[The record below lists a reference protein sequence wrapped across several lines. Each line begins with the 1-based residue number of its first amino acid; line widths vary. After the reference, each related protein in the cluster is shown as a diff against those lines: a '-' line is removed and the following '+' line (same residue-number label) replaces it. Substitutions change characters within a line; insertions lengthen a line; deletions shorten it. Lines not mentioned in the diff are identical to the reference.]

1 MRAGGAGPERRG
13 RNQPKGVES
22 SGSIGGRKGGS
33 RSPRTL
39 TWWPNGTLKADGV
52 WRYFYD
58 ERGALTAVY
67 PAANSASSR
76 RYIHDALG
84 GRRRETHATTTE
96 ADTDTEIWTSTDGL
110 RPEITIERLRS
121 RPGAATNPWVDTS
134 WMISVL
140 GPNPDERLLYVDATP
155 AVDLVSYPHTDR
167 RGSTVALT
175 RAGAATQTFR
185 YGPYGESTDST
196 AGYPWRYTG
205 QRLDPVTGLYHYKAR
220 DYSASW
226 GRFLQPDPA
235 GFVDGPNLYAYV
247 GGDPLNLTDP
257 SGLCMSKSGKT
268 LGSDCEI
275 VGRTQGSAPDGVAT
289 YNRWGP
295 FYEHWDNGSGD
306 SLAFDVSSQG
316 GDEFGPYMQRTIMLS
331 AMRAPGYG
339 GAVADAIESSLAQG
353 GASVFVDLVI
363 WSPSIMP
370 STSSDVEM
378 VMGGYRSELRGYL
391 RADGASGTFEVEGR
405 WHNFG
410 GGPNQVGFE
419 SFDFRPSRNV
429 VRNVVAYGYRL
440 FHPRGQDYLVYYTG
454 DLDVRVSGPI
464 PNR

>member
-76 RYIHDALG
+76 RYVHDALG

-167 RGSTVALT
+167 RGSAVALT
-175 RAGAATQTFR
+175 RAGAATQRFS

-220 DYSASW
+220 DYSAGW

-247 GGDPLNLTDP
+247 SNDPLNRSDP
-257 SGLCMSKSGKT
+257 TGREGRNLFPLSEPGL
-268 LGSDCEI
+268 
-275 VGRTQGSAPDGVAT
+275 
-289 YNRWGP
+289 W
-295 FYEHWDNGSGD
+295 
-306 SLAFDVSSQG
+306 
-316 GDEFGPYMQRTIMLS
+316 
-331 AMRAPGYG
+331 
-339 GAVADAIESSLAQG
+339 AQG
-353 GASVFVDLVI
+353 QRLQEA
-363 WSPSIMP
+363 PSRYYYVAGHA
-370 STSSDVEM
+370 SDVAIRDYSA
-378 VMGGYRSELRGYL
+378 GGGRAASRVYTALELAAVL
-391 RADGASGTFEVEGR
+391 RADGSTWSGQDIFLMACELGSGNFGSALARELGVYVWAPVGFVEYERHLTDRSATRSSENYLTVGSELNGLRDADSYWQLYAPDGSLVEGAR
-405 WHNFG
+405 VHSVTIREG
-410 GGPNQVGFE
+410 RAPI
-419 SFDFRPSRNV
+419 FDRARPGSRPS
-429 VRNVVAYGYRL
+429 GP
-440 FHPRGQDYLVYYTG
+440 PRTPVEQPPK
-454 DLDVRVSGPI
+454 REK
-464 PNR
+464 